1 MCETAACRRSRRRTR
16 IRAAALHE
24 THALKPVSTGAVGG
38 VMAYQKKG
46 SRASLLASAGIAAAL
61 LLGAALMTGRTRV
74 AGTLLALGARP
85 HQTRS
90 RFGIT

>member
-1 MCETAACRRSRRRTR
+1 MVASQG
-16 IRAAALHE
+16 RAAALSGNR
-24 THALKPVSTGAVGG
+24 ALKSVSTAAVGG

-74 AGTLLALGARP
+74 AGTLLALGACP
-85 HQTRS
+85 SDASVRS
-90 RFGIT
+90 

>member
-1 MCETAACRRSRRRTR
+1 
-16 IRAAALHE
+16 
-24 THALKPVSTGAVGG
+24 
-38 VMAYQKKG
+38 MAYQKKG

-85 HQTRS
+85 CDTS
-90 RFGIT
+90 VWSLVGYSNKN